1 MRVYG
6 RGLKKAPRPTGA
18 LASCATAAEDVRPNY
33 GIDTTLGIL
42 YAVSCGA
49 KKAVITTIT
58 ATEARK
64 LLEMLL
70 DEVADSREPIRMTV
84 TRGRAVLVSEDHWRA
99 AEKRVCLDSI
109 PETHGSIVV
118 GIATPVDACL
128 KRVGGVVTESVSESV
143 HRKPAGEWGQL
154 RTSCTALSRRTR

>member
-33 GIDTTLGIL
+33 GIDTTLGML

-49 KKAVITTIT
+49 KKAVMTTIT

-64 LLEMLL
+64 LLYKLL
-70 DEVADSREPIRMTV
+70 DEATLPSAIAPRVEPDYCALNDAFRLATNAPMPALWSSVA
-84 TRGRAVLVSEDHWRA
+84 
-99 AEKRVCLDSI
+99 KR
-109 PETHGSIVV
+109 
-118 GIATPVDACL
+118 
-128 KRVGGVVTESVSESV
+128 
-143 HRKPAGEWGQL
+143 
-154 RTSCTALSRRTR
+154 TANIEAS